1 MVAPRRPA
9 FTLLEVVLA
18 TAIGVILLAALYTA
32 MGLQLRYAKAG
43 RDVVE
48 KGNLVRSLMARIR
61 NDITQNLGPQNMSAG
76 SSAAA
81 SSAGAGAGSPSTTSP
96 DPSGGSN
103 TSNNQT
109 PAATAIST
117 QITFNLGVQGDASRL
132 ILYVSRVPREALL
145 VNNASGDVVAANPGI
160 SDLRRI
166 TYWLAHEGGLAWQEV
181 LQVTSDEAMNVL
193 PPNVPNETNFVIADE
208 VKSLAFSYFDGTN
221 WQDTWDGTVA
231 GPDGQTPIGPPLAIK
246 MEMEIA
252 TPGSQKVEKY
262 SQVVFIPTANGLGQ
276 PPANANNPT
285 SNTGGSMP

>member
-48 KGNLVRSLMARIR
+48 KGNLVRTIMARIR
-61 NDITQNLGPQNMSAG
+61 NDITQNLGPQNIGAG
-76 SSAAA
+76 SSAPAN
-81 SSAGAGAGSPSTTSP
+81 SAGAGSGSPSSTSP
-96 DPSGGSN
+96 DTSGGST

-109 PAATAIST
+109 PASSAIST

-132 ILYVSRVPREALL
+132 ILYVSRVPREALM
-145 VNNASGDVVAANPGI
+145 VNNASGDALVPNPGI
-160 SDLRRI
+160 GDLRRI
-166 TYWLAHEGGLAWQEV
+166 TYWMANGGGLAWQEV

-193 PPNVPNETNFVIADE
+193 PPNVPNEANFVIAEE

-252 TPGSQKVEKY
+252 TPGTQKVEKY

-276 PPANANNPT
+276 PPANANNT